1 MFIMKKIIRKQGNSL
16 VIIVDKQDREIYGI
30 DEGDIVEI
38 EIKKV
43 MKK

>member
-1 MFIMKKIIRKQGNSL
+1 MKKIIRKQGNSL

-43 MKK
+43 TKKK

>member
-1 MFIMKKIIRKQGNSL
+1 MYFMKKIIRKQGNSL

-43 MKK
+43 SKK